1 MSLLRWLPTFL
12 AFPLG
17 GFLAMQ
23 TIGSADDPVAA
34 GLGGLLVGAI
44 VGLAQWLALRNHGMG
59 PGWAVGTA
67 LGTAAGSA
75 VAVAVTGGATT
86 IPALVTMG
94 LVTGAFVGA
103 SQGTQLGRGRVAAA
117 LWSAVVSLS
126 WGAGW
131 LVTANV
137 IVDAE
142 RGFHMFGSSGALV
155 ATVIS
160 GLGLRF
166 LLLDAKRPSSR
177 LVHPEGAPVGRR

>member
-44 VGLAQWLALRNHGMG
+44 VGLAQWLALRSQGTG
-59 PGWAVGTA
+59 PGWAVTTAVGTA
-67 LGTAAGSA
+67 VGSA
-75 VAVAVTGGATT
+75 AAVAVTGGSTT
-86 IPALVTMG
+86 VPALVTMG
-94 LVTGAFVGA
+94 LVTGAIAGA
-103 SQGTQLGRGRVAAA
+103 AQGTQLGRGRLAAA
-117 LWSAVVSLS
+117 LWAAVVSLS

-142 RGFHMFGSSGALV
+142 RGFHMFGSSGALT

-160 GLGLRF
+160 GLVLRV
-166 LLLDAKRPSSR
+166 LLRDATATVRPSAAA
-177 LVHPEGAPVGRR
+177 APVGSHS